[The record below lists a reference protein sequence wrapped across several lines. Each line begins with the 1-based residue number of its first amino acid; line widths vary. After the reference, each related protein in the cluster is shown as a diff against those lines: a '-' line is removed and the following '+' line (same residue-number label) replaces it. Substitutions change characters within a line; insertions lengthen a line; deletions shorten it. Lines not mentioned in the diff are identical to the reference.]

1 MKKIFK
7 EAIAFLMLGALFANT
22 VPRNVSVLAE
32 SEAKKDESRISVSS
46 YGSGLV
52 IEPAMIFEPDS
63 YGELIG
69 VSSAE
74 KKPASVILTPDASMN
89 IGLGGETETLES
101 VYDGYLKNKF
111 IPIVRITESTVD
123 SFIRWQNNV
132 YAIDD
137 MMVVSSDISVIG
149 KIYQDTRCSL
159 LNTVYDLTGIEI
171 SPDRYDSADYIG
183 EANASGCNILMFDAS
198 DKNFGVVADYV
209 SALAKCC
216 WGYVDDKTE
225 AVSAIADGAY
235 GIVSKNATVF
245 AEALEYFSGSGFAK
259 AQNLAAHRGI
269 TTYANENSL
278 TAIAAAVNEGATHVE
293 IDLQITADREIVIC
307 HDGETNATSIAGT
320 YFEKANLS
328 HLGKLTLGD
337 YSEKYGETYP
347 TLEEVISLSKN
358 NDLIFILELKFSGGS
373 TNVIDNLK
381 PIDKLKEIMD
391 AHPEMK
397 GKWYAIT
404 FYAPFAE
411 RMKEIMPEIPVGYL
425 GGATSGKE
433 TEEGKSGWNG
443 GHVAMTSIGAKIAF
457 LRKYNAVLDETY
469 YADAT
474 DGTEPTYLARGYT
487 QNTWT
492 FENVSHFGVKANIAT
507 SNAVEK
513 CAMFAKEIGVGD
525 FRITRQ
531 DVLGGQIIVP
541 CRTYNG
547 WILELPCD
555 IIVVEETADGAAVLL
570 YYRQN
575 WSYTQTLTNRDPE
588 TVDGYY
594 GIYSKLLKISY

>member
-1 MKKIFK
+1 
-7 EAIAFLMLGALFANT
+7 MLGVFFANI
-22 VPRNVSVLAE
+22 VPQNLSILAE
-32 SEAKKDESRISVSS
+32 SATKKEESRISVSS
-46 YGSGLV
+46 YDSGLV
-52 IEPAMIFEPDS
+52 LEPTMIFEPDS
-63 YGELIG
+63 YSELIS
-69 VSSAE
+69 VSSAK

-89 IGLGGETETLES
+89 VELGGETETLEK
-101 VYDGYLKNKF
+101 VYDGYLKNKC
-111 IPIVRITESTVD
+111 IPIVRITQSTVD
-123 SFIRWQNNV
+123 SFIRWQNDV

-137 MMVVSSDISVIG
+137 MMVLSSDISVIG
-149 KIYQDTRCSL
+149 KIYRDRRCSL
-159 LNTVYDLTGIEI
+159 LNTVYDLTGVEI
-171 SPDRYDSADYIG
+171 SSNRYDSMDYIG
-183 EANASGCNILMFDAS
+183 KANTFGCNILLFDAT

-216 WGYVDDKTE
+216 WGYVDSKIE

-235 GIVSKNATVF
+235 GIVSKNATVLSD
-245 AEALEYFSGSGFAK
+245 ALQYFSKSGFAK
-259 AQNLAAHRGI
+259 AQNLAAHRGL

-307 HDGETNATSIAGT
+307 HDSETNATSIAGT

-358 NDLIFILELKFSGGS
+358 NDLIFILELKFSNGS

-381 PIDKLKEIMD
+381 PIEKLKEIMD

-397 GKWYAIT
+397 GKWYAVT
-404 FYAPFAE
+404 FFAPFAE
-411 RMKEIMPEIPVGYL
+411 QMKEIMPEIPVGYL
-425 GGATSGKE
+425 GGATSLKE
-433 TEEGKSGWNG
+433 KEEGKSGWDG

-457 LRKYNAVLDETY
+457 LRKYNILLDETY
-469 YADAT
+469 DAAT
-474 DGTEPTYLARGYT
+474 DSTQPTYLARGYI

-492 FENVSHFGVKANIAT
+492 FDNVSHFGVKANIAT
-507 SNAVEK
+507 SNVVEK
-513 CAMFAKEIGVGD
+513 CATFAKEIGIGD

-531 DVLGGQIIVP
+531 DVLNGQITVP

-547 WILELPCD
+547 WISELPCD
-555 IIVVEETADGAAVLL
+555 IIVVEETTDGAAVLL

-575 WSYTQTLTNRDPE
+575 WSYTQTLINQDPE
-588 TVDGYY
+588 TVNGYY